1 MRICN
6 KLDLSICGLLITTTL
21 FFLPGIIFLV
31 LGFKCVGSNNST
43 TLDKTTPSDS
53 CAMIDNQT
61 IIILLIF
68 GSLFVFVGVLVCGFA
83 FIVHQANIKENRQE
97 RN

>member
-31 LGFKCVGSNNST
+31 LGFKCVGSKNSA
-43 TLDKTTPSDS
+43 TPSDS
-53 CAMIDNQT
+53 CTMIDNQT

-68 GSLFVFVGVLVCGFA
+68 GSLFVFVGALVCGFA
-83 FIVHQANIKENRQE
+83 FIVHQANMKEKRQE
-97 RN
+97 RS

>member
-1 MRICN
+1 MQFCN

-31 LGFKCVGSNNST
+31 LGSKCVGSANS
-43 TLDKTTPSDS
+43 TLDKTTPSGS

-61 IIILLIF
+61 IIILLVF
-68 GSLFVFVGVLVCGFA
+68 GSLFVFVGVLVCAFA
-83 FIVHQANIKENRQE
+83 FIVHQANIKEKRQE
-97 RN
+97 RS

>member
-1 MRICN
+1 MRIWN

-31 LGFKCVGSNNST
+31 LGFKCVGNNNSA
-43 TLDKTTPSDS
+43 LDKTTPSDS
-53 CAMIDNQT
+53 CAMIDKQT
-61 IIILLIF
+61 IIILLIL

-83 FIVHQANIKENRQE
+83 FIVHQANIKERRQE
-97 RN
+97 RS